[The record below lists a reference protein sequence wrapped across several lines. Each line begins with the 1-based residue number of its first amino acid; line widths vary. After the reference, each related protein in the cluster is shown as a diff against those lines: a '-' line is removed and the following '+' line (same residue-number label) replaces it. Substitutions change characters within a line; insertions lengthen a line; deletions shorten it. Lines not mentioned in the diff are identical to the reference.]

1 VPDRTQ
7 PLDKAAQAIVTRLV
21 PPRVQRLVLRRIRLA
36 IYRGE
41 RVECPCCASTFSR
54 FMPGLSHR
62 DTRVCPRCGAQE
74 RHRALWLYM
83 RERTDLFRRDQL
95 SILHWAPEYAL
106 QRSLSELPNA
116 AYVSA
121 DLQGDEASQHMD
133 MTDVPFKDGAFDLI
147 VCVHVLEHVPDDR
160 QAIRE
165 MVRVL
170 KPGGLALLLVPIVLE
185 QPTLEDPSIVTPEQ
199 RKDAY
204 WQEDHVRLY
213 GSDFPQRLEEEGF
226 DVTVDRWVRSLD
238 RQTLDRYGLF
248 PLEDVYVAR
257 KPGGDAARERRPGA
271 T

>member
-1 VPDRTQ
+1 VEGSGKIARAMAHLTQ
-7 PLDKAAQAIVTRLV
+7 PLDRAAQALVRALV
-21 PPRVQRLVLRRIRLA
+21 PKRARQFVLRRLRLA

-41 RVECPCCASTFSR
+41 TVECPCCGGRFSR

-62 DTRVCPRCGAQE
+62 ETRVCPRCGAQE

-83 RERTDLFRRDQL
+83 RERTDLFTRPQL

-106 QRSLSELPNA
+106 QRSLSVLPNA

-121 DLQGDEASQHMD
+121 DLEGHEALQHMD
-133 MTDVPFKDGAFDLI
+133 MTDVPFKDDAFDLI

-160 QAIRE
+160 RAMRE

-185 QPTLEDPSIVTPEQ
+185 QPTLEDPAIVTPAQ
-199 RKDAY
+199 RKEAY

-213 GSDFPQRLEEEGF
+213 GGDFRDRLEEEGF
-226 DVTVDRWVRSLD
+226 SVTVDGWVRTLD
-238 RQTLDRYGLF
+238 QGTLDRYGLF
-248 PLEDVYVAR
+248 PLEDVYVAA
-257 KPGGDAARERRPGA
+257 KPADR
-271 T
+271 

>member
-1 VPDRTQ
+1 MPDRTQ
-7 PLDKAAQAIVTRLV
+7 SLDRAAKALVGALV
-21 PPRVQRLVLRRIRLA
+21 PKPQRGFALRRLRLA
-36 IYRGE
+36 IYRGD
-41 RVECPCCASTFSR
+41 RVECPCCGGRFSR

-83 RERTDLFRRDQL
+83 RERTDLFERERL

-106 QRSLSELPNA
+106 QRSLSALPNA

-121 DLQGDEASQHMD
+121 DLEGHEAMQHMD

-160 QAIRE
+160 AAMRE

-170 KPGGLALLLVPIVLE
+170 KPGGVAMLLVPIVLE
-185 QPTLEDPSIVTPEQ
+185 QPTLEDPAIVTPAQ
-199 RKDAY
+199 RKEAY

-213 GSDFPQRLEEEGF
+213 GHDFRDRLEEEGF
-226 DVTVDRWVRSLD
+226 DVTVDGWVR
-238 RQTLDRYGLF
+238 TLDADTLERYGLF
-248 PLEDVYVAR
+248 PLEDVYVAA
-257 KPGGDAARERRPGA
+257 KPRA
-271 T
+271 